1 MPWDIWTIV
10 VIWIIAQILQC
21 WEKIMR
27 MKIFCFEGCYLLT
40 SVLKIVVL
48 TVVFMTLAFS
58 SVLIELIL
66 GTQFVNRQSVS
77 QNLFCYSTVI
87 CSLSQEHTFLQCK
100 WRCES
105 LSQQLLNVFDHSH
118 RGTGACLPF
127 CSEAFWNNSSL
138 PREKTYSL
146 WYHSPYY
153 NTANVLGSMP
163 YLCPALSLPW
173 LVCLPTHLR

>member
-1 MPWDIWTIV
+1 MWVWLVCALISRLHWKSLLLALLEFPFTTSNMPWDIWTIV

-58 SVLIELIL
+58 SDLIELIL

-87 CSLSQEHTFLQCK
+87 CSL
-100 WRCES
+100 R
-105 LSQQLLNVFDHSH
+105 
-118 RGTGACLPF
+118 
-127 CSEAFWNNSSL
+127 
-138 PREKTYSL
+138 
-146 WYHSPYY
+146 
-153 NTANVLGSMP
+153 
-163 YLCPALSLPW
+163 PW
-173 LVCLPTHLR
+173 SRTHILAV